1 MKNSEIAD
9 VLDGIADVLEFEGD
23 NVFKIN
29 AYRKVARRIREIPED
44 IEQLYQSGQLS
55 KIPGIGKNI
64 AEHIEEYL
72 KTGSISK
79 YRELLSRVPSTFV
92 EMMKIPNL
100 GPKTLKLLYEHFKI
114 QTIEDLKNVL
124 EKPEAINLPGM
135 GEKKIQNIKNGIQLY
150 LTKRTHQ
157 RISLGIALP
166 VVDEIVKYM
175 KQVCKDISPCGSLRR
190 MKETIGDI
198 DILCT
203 ADNKDKVVKRFI
215 SYPGVQS
222 IIAEGETKSSIIV
235 KDHMLQIDL
244 RVVEPE
250 SYGAALQYFT
260 GSKEHN
266 IKLRTIAKEKGLK
279 ISEYG
284 VFKGEDR
291 IAGKSEEEI
300 YKIFGMPLIP
310 PELREDRGEIEAAI
324 AGKLPHIIKYDD
336 VKGDF
341 HIHTNYSDGI
351 STIEEIVKKAIE
363 MGYQF
368 IGLCDHSQTS
378 KFAGGLNVER
388 LRERNKEIDRIAR
401 KYPQIKIFKAAEVDI
416 LGNGEMDYPD
426 EILAELDFV
435 IGSIHQGFKKNV
447 TERMIKAMENRYVDI
462 IGHPTGRLI
471 SSREGYEVDI
481 DKVIEYA
488 AKTGTALEINAYYD
502 RLDLNDVNAMK
513 AKEKN
518 VMIAIGTDA
527 HNIKMMEY
535 MTLGVAVA
543 RRAWLEK
550 SRLLNCYDWKK
561 MPVKRNK

>member
-1 MKNSEIAD
+1 
-9 VLDGIADVLEFEGD
+9 
-23 NVFKIN
+23 
-29 AYRKVARRIREIPED
+29 
-44 IEQLYQSGQLS
+44 
-55 KIPGIGKNI
+55 
-64 AEHIEEYL
+64 
-72 KTGSISK
+72 
-79 YRELLSRVPSTFV
+79 
-92 EMMKIPNL
+92 
-100 GPKTLKLLYEHFKI
+100 HFKI

-124 EKPEAINLPGM
+124 ERQEAINLPGL

-203 ADNKDKVVKRFI
+203 ADHKNRVVKRFV

-222 IIAEGETKSSIIV
+222 IIAEGETKASIII
-235 KDHMLQIDL
+235 KDHMLQMDL

-284 VFKGEDR
+284 VFKGEYR
-291 IAGKSEEEI
+291 IAGKTEEEI

-324 AGKLPHIIKYDD
+324 AGKLPHLVEYADIR
-336 VKGDF
+336 GDF

-363 MGYQF
+363 MGYHF

-378 KFAGGLNVER
+378 KFAGGLPIER
-388 LRERNKEIDRIAR
+388 LRERNREIERIAR
-401 KYPQIKIFKAAEVDI
+401 KYPQIKIFKGAEVDI
-416 LGNGEMDYPD
+416 LGDGTLDYPD
-426 EILAELDFV
+426 EVLAELDFV

-471 SSREGYEVDI
+471 SSREGYEVNI

-527 HNIKMMEY
+527 HNTKMMEY
-535 MTLGVAVA
+535 MPLGVAVA

-550 SRLLNCYDWKK
+550 SGLVNCYDWKK
-561 MPVKRNK
+561 IPVKRNK